1 VSELQ
6 QLRADH
12 APELLRFERE
22 NREYFAR
29 SISDRGDEF
38 FDHFDERLQTLLDDQ
53 EAGGGAYYV
62 AVAEDG
68 SVLGR
73 FNLIFRGDG
82 EAELGYR
89 VAERAAGRGLATE
102 CVEQL
107 CILAAVR
114 HGVRTIE
121 AATSDGNVASQRV
134 LAKTGFVEAGRAD
147 PAHIGGKQGSRHRR
161 DLVGSR
167 A

>member
-1 VSELQ
+1 
-6 QLRADH
+6 
-12 APELLRFERE
+12 
-22 NREYFAR
+22 
-29 SISDRGDEF
+29 
-38 FDHFDERLQTLLDDQ
+38 
-53 EAGGGAYYV
+53 V